1 MRFLTFLLSRLVTY
15 ALVVWIGVT
24 MVFLVPRFLPSSPVE
39 AMLAKVASQ
48 GQYMEAAQ
56 IEALRTSLMETF
68 GLRGTLFQQYTG
80 FFKRVLLTGDFGPS
94 FSAFPTPVSRL
105 VGQALPWSLGLLLTS
120 SVIGWLLGQ
129 RHRPDRRLPQADAA
143 PRRPLEFVA
152 MLIYPIPYYIFALVL
167 IILFTYVWQIF
178 PFSFYIDAS
187 KPFGLEPDLG
197 HRLPIHAARRLSI
210 IAVNL
215 GWWVISMKA
224 LSTSVAEEDFVTF
237 ARLKG
242 VSEPRIMTHYVARNA
257 LLPQVTILA
266 LRLGT
271 IFNGALIT
279 EILFGFPGVGTLIYS
294 SAVQADY
301 NLMLGTISFSVIAV
315 ATATLI
321 VDLTYPLLDP
331 RIRYR

>member
-1 MRFLTFLLSRLVTY
+1 MRFVTFLLSRLVTY

-120 SVIGWLLGQ
+120 SVIGWILGNAIG
-129 RHRPDRRLPQADAA
+129 LVAA
-143 PRRPLEFVA
+143 YRKQTFAGKTLEMVA
-152 MLIYPIPYYIFALVL
+152 MLIYPIPYYILALVL
-167 IILFTYVWQIF
+167 IILFTYVWKIF
-178 PFSFYIDAS
+178 PFSFYIDGS
-187 KPFGLEPDLG
+187 KPFGLGLIGDIVYQST
-197 HRLPIHAARRLSI
+197 LPALSI

-224 LSTSVAEEDFVTF
+224 LATSIGEEDFVTF

-257 LLPQVTILA
+257 MLPQVTILA

-315 ATATLI
+315 STATLI
-321 VDLTYPLLDP
+321 VDLAYPLLDP

>member
-15 ALVVWIGVT
+15 VLVVWIGVT

-48 GQYMEAAQ
+48 GQYMEASQ
-56 IEALRTSLMETF
+56 IEALRASLMETF

-94 FSAFPTPVSRL
+94 FTAFPTPVNRL
-105 VGQALPWSLGLLLTS
+105 VGQALPWTLGLLLTS
-120 SVIGWLLGQ
+120 SVIGWLFGNAIGLYAGYRKQ
-129 RHRPDRRLPQADAA
+129 TVAA
-143 PRRPLEFVA
+143 RTLEMAA

-167 IILFTYVWQIF
+167 IILFTYVWKIF
-178 PFSFYIDAS
+178 PFSFYIDGA
-187 KPFGLEPDLG
+187 KPFGLGLLWDIVYQST
-197 HRLPIHAARRLSI
+197 LPALSI

-224 LSTSVAEEDFVTF
+224 LATSVAEEDFVTF

-242 VSEPRIMTHYVARNA
+242 VSERRIMTHYVARNA
-257 LLPQVTILA
+257 MLPQVTILA

-321 VDLTYPLLDP
+321 VDLAYPLLDP

>member
-1 MRFLTFLLSRLVTY
+1 
-15 ALVVWIGVT
+15 
-24 MVFLVPRFLPSSPVE
+24 
-39 AMLAKVASQ
+39 
-48 GQYMEAAQ
+48 
-56 IEALRTSLMETF
+56 
-68 GLRGTLFQQYTG
+68 
-80 FFKRVLLTGDFGPS
+80 
-94 FSAFPTPVSRL
+94 
-105 VGQALPWSLGLLLTS
+105 
-120 SVIGWLLGQ
+120 
-129 RHRPDRRLPQADAA
+129 
-143 PRRPLEFVA
+143 
-152 MLIYPIPYYIFALVL
+152 MLIYPIPYYILALVL
-167 IILFTYVWQIF
+167 IILFTYVWKIF
-178 PFSFYIDAS
+178 PFSFYIDGS
-187 KPFGLEPDLG
+187 KPFGLGLIGDIVYQST
-197 HRLPIHAARRLSI
+197 LPALSI

-224 LSTSVAEEDFVTF
+224 LATSIGEEDFVTF

-257 LLPQVTILA
+257 MLPQVTILA

-321 VDLTYPLLDP
+321 VDLAYPLLDP

>member
-1 MRFLTFLLSRLVTY
+1 MRFLTFFLSRLLTY
-15 ALVVWIGVT
+15 VLVVWIGVT
-24 MVFLVPRFLPSSPVE
+24 MVFLVQRFLPSSPVE

-48 GQYMEAAQ
+48 GQYMEASQ
-56 IEALRTSLMETF
+56 VEALRNSLMETF

-120 SVIGWLLGQ
+120 SVIGWILGNAIGLFAGYRKQ
-129 RHRPDRRLPQADAA
+129 TLASKT
-143 PRRPLEFVA
+143 LEMVA

-178 PFSFYIDAS
+178 PFSFYVDGS
-187 KPFGLEPDLG
+187 KPFGLSLMRDIVYQST
-197 HRLPIHAARRLSI
+197 LPALSI

-294 SAVQADY
+294 SAVQSDY

-321 VDLTYPLLDP
+321 VDLAYPLLDP

>member
-15 ALVVWIGVT
+15 VLVVWIGVT

-120 SVIGWLLGQ
+120 SVIGWLLGNAIGLVAAY
-129 RHRPDRRLPQADAA
+129 RRQTLAA
-143 PRRPLEFVA
+143 KTLEMVA
-152 MLIYPIPYYIFALVL
+152 MLIYPIPYYILALVL
-167 IILFTYVWQIF
+167 IILFTYVWKIF
-178 PFSFYIDAS
+178 PFSFYIDGS
-187 KPFGLEPDLG
+187 KPFGLGLIGDIVYQST
-197 HRLPIHAARRLSI
+197 LPALSI

-224 LSTSVAEEDFVTF
+224 LATSIGEEDFVTF

-257 LLPQVTILA
+257 MLPQVTILA

-321 VDLTYPLLDP
+321 VDLAYPLLDP

>member
-120 SVIGWLLGQ
+120 SVIGWLLGNAIG
-129 RHRPDRRLPQADAA
+129 LVAA
-143 PRRPLEFVA
+143 YRKQTFAAKTLEMVA
-152 MLIYPIPYYIFALVL
+152 MLIYPIPYYILALVL
-167 IILFTYVWQIF
+167 IILFTYVWKIF
-178 PFSFYIDAS
+178 PFSFYIDGS
-187 KPFGLEPDLG
+187 KPFGLSLIWDIVYQST
-197 HRLPIHAARRLSI
+197 LPALSI

-224 LSTSVAEEDFVTF
+224 LATSIGEEDFVTF

-257 LLPQVTILA
+257 MLPQVTILA

-315 ATATLI
+315 STATLI
-321 VDLTYPLLDP
+321 VDLAYPLLDP

>member
-1 MRFLTFLLSRLVTY
+1 MRFLTFFLSRLVTY
-15 ALVVWIGVT
+15 VLVVWIGVT

-120 SVIGWLLGQ
+120 SVIGWLLGNAIGLVAAY
-129 RHRPDRRLPQADAA
+129 RRQTLAA
-143 PRRPLEFVA
+143 KTLEMVA
-152 MLIYPIPYYIFALVL
+152 MLIYPIPYYILALVL
-167 IILFTYVWQIF
+167 IILFTYVWKIF
-178 PFSFYIDAS
+178 PFSFYIDGS
-187 KPFGLEPDLG
+187 KPFGLGLIGDIVYQST
-197 HRLPIHAARRLSI
+197 LPALSI

-224 LSTSVAEEDFVTF
+224 LATSIGEEDFVTF

-257 LLPQVTILA
+257 MLPQVTILA

-321 VDLTYPLLDP
+321 VDLAYPLLDP

>member
-1 MRFLTFLLSRLVTY
+1 MRFLTFLLSRLLTY
-15 ALVVWIGVT
+15 VLVVWIGVT

-39 AMLAKVASQ
+39 AMMAKVAAQ

-56 IEALRTSLMETF
+56 IESLRNSLMETF
-68 GLRGTLFQQYTG
+68 GLKGSLFQQYTG

-94 FSAFPTPVSRL
+94 LSAFPTPVSQL
-105 VGQALPWSLGLLLTS
+105 VAQALPWSLGLLLTS
-120 SVIGWLLGQ
+120 SILGWLLGNAIGLIAGYRKQ
-129 RHRPDRRLPQADAA
+129 TLFSKA
-143 PRRPLEFVA
+143 LEFVA

-167 IILFTYVWQIF
+167 IILFTYVWKIF
-178 PFSFYIDAS
+178 PFSFYIDAN
-187 KPFGLEPDLG
+187 KPFSFGLIKDIIYNSA
-197 HRLPIHAARRLSI
+197 LPAISI

-224 LSTSVAEEDFVTF
+224 LSSSVAEEDFVYF

-257 LLPQVTILA
+257 LLPQITMLA
-266 LRLGT
+266 IRLGT

-294 SAVQADY
+294 SALQADY

>member
-15 ALVVWIGVT
+15 VLVIWIGVT

-120 SVIGWLLGQ
+120 SVIGWLLGNAIGLFAGYRKQ
-129 RHRPDRRLPQADAA
+129 TFAA
-143 PRRPLEFVA
+143 KTLELVA

-167 IILFTYVWQIF
+167 IILFTYVWKIF
-178 PFSFYIDAS
+178 PFSFYIDGS
-187 KPFGLEPDLG
+187 KPFGLGLIWDIVYQST
-197 HRLPIHAARRLSI
+197 LPALSI

-321 VDLTYPLLDP
+321 VDLAYPFLDP

>member
-15 ALVVWIGVT
+15 VLVVWIGVT

-94 FSAFPTPVSRL
+94 FSAFPTPVSR
-105 VGQALPWSLGLLLTS
+105 
-120 SVIGWLLGQ
+120 
-129 RHRPDRRLPQADAA
+129 
-143 PRRPLEFVA
+143 
-152 MLIYPIPYYIFALVL
+152 PYYILALVL
-167 IILFTYVWQIF
+167 IILFTYVWKIF
-178 PFSFYIDAS
+178 PFSFYIDGS
-187 KPFGLEPDLG
+187 KPFGLSLIGDIVYQST
-197 HRLPIHAARRLSI
+197 LPALSI

-224 LSTSVAEEDFVTF
+224 LATSIGEEDFVTF

-257 LLPQVTILA
+257 MLPQVTILA

-321 VDLTYPLLDP
+321 VDLAYPLLDP

>member
-15 ALVVWIGVT
+15 VLVVWIGIT

-48 GQYMEAAQ
+48 GQYMEASQ
-56 IEALRTSLMETF
+56 VEALRTSLMETF

-105 VGQALPWSLGLLLTS
+105 VGQALPWTLGLLLTS
-120 SVIGWLLGQ
+120 SVIGWLLGNAIGLIAGYRKQ
-129 RHRPDRRLPQADAA
+129 TVAA
-143 PRRPLEFVA
+143 KTLELAA

-167 IILFTYVWQIF
+167 IILFTYVWKIC
-178 PFSFYIDAS
+178 PFSFFIDSS
-187 KPFGLEPDLG
+187 KPFGLSLIWDIVYQSA
-197 HRLPIHAARRLSI
+197 LPALSI

-224 LSTSVAEEDFVTF
+224 LSASVAEEDFVTF

-242 VSEPRIMTHYVARNA
+242 VGESRIMTHYVARNA

-271 IFNGALIT
+271 VFNGALIT

-294 SAVQADY
+294 SAVQSDY

>member
-15 ALVVWIGVT
+15 VLVVWIGVT

-56 IEALRTSLMETF
+56 IEALRTSLAETF

-105 VGQALPWSLGLLLTS
+105 VGQALPWSLGLLVTS
-120 SVIGWLLGQ
+120 SVIGWLLGNAIG
-129 RHRPDRRLPQADAA
+129 LVAA
-143 PRRPLEFVA
+143 YRKQTFAGKTLEMVA
-152 MLIYPIPYYIFALVL
+152 MLIYPIPYYILALVL
-167 IILFTYVWQIF
+167 IILFTYVWKIF
-178 PFSFYIDAS
+178 PFSFYIDGS
-187 KPFGLEPDLG
+187 KPFGLGLIGDIVYQST
-197 HRLPIHAARRLSI
+197 LPALSI

-224 LSTSVAEEDFVTF
+224 LATSIGEEDFVTF

-257 LLPQVTILA
+257 MLPQVTILA

-279 EILFGFPGVGTLIYS
+279 EILFGFPGVGALIYS

-321 VDLTYPLLDP
+321 VDLAYPLLDP

>member
-1 MRFLTFLLSRLVTY
+1 MRFLTFLLSRLLTY
-15 ALVVWIGVT
+15 LLVVWIGVT

-48 GQYMEAAQ
+48 GQYMEASQ
-56 IEALRTSLMETF
+56 IEALRASLMETF

-94 FSAFPTPVSRL
+94 FTAFPTPVSRL

-120 SVIGWLLGQ
+120 SVIGWLLGNAIGLFAGYRKQ
-129 RHRPDRRLPQADAA
+129 TFAA
-143 PRRPLEFVA
+143 KTLEMVA

-167 IILFTYVWQIF
+167 IILFTYVWKIF
-178 PFSFYIDAS
+178 PFSFYIDGA
-187 KPFGLEPDLG
+187 KPFGLGLMWDIVYQST
-197 HRLPIHAARRLSI
+197 LPALSI

-224 LSTSVAEEDFVTF
+224 LATSVAEEDFVTF

-257 LLPQVTILA
+257 MLPQVTILA

-321 VDLTYPLLDP
+321 VDLAYPLLDP

>member
-56 IEALRTSLMETF
+56 MEALRTSLMETF

-120 SVIGWLLGQ
+120 SVIGWLLGNAIGLLAGYRKQ
-129 RHRPDRRLPQADAA
+129 TVASKT
-143 PRRPLEFVA
+143 LEMVA

-167 IILFTYVWQIF
+167 IILFTYVWKIF
-178 PFSFYIDAS
+178 PFSFYVDAS
-187 KPFGLEPDLG
+187 KPFGLGLIRDIVYQST
-197 HRLPIHAARRLSI
+197 LPALSI

-224 LSTSVAEEDFVTF
+224 LSASVAEEDFVTF

-242 VSEPRIMTHYVARNA
+242 VSETRIMTHYVARNA

-294 SAVQADY
+294 SAVQSDY

-315 ATATLI
+315 ATATLV

>member
-1 MRFLTFLLSRLVTY
+1 
-15 ALVVWIGVT
+15 

-120 SVIGWLLGQ
+120 SVIGWLLGNAIG
-129 RHRPDRRLPQADAA
+129 LVAA
-143 PRRPLEFVA
+143 YRKQTFAAKTLEIVA
-152 MLIYPIPYYIFALVL
+152 MLIYPIPYYILALVL
-167 IILFTYVWQIF
+167 IILFTHVWTIF
-178 PFSFYIDAS
+178 PFSFYIDGS
-187 KPFGLEPDLG
+187 KPFGLGLIGDIVYQST
-197 HRLPIHAARRLSI
+197 LPALSI

-224 LSTSVAEEDFVTF
+224 LATSIGEEDFVTF

-257 LLPQVTILA
+257 MLPQVTILA

-279 EILFGFPGVGTLIYS
+279 EILFGFPGVGMLIYS

-315 ATATLI
+315 STATLI
-321 VDLTYPLLDP
+321 VDLAYPLLDP

>member
-15 ALVVWIGVT
+15 VLVIWIGVT

-39 AMLAKVASQ
+39 AMLAKVAAQ

-56 IEALRTSLMETF
+56 VEVLRNSLMETF

-120 SVIGWLLGQ
+120 SILGWLLGNAIGLIAGYRKQ
-129 RHRPDRRLPQADAA
+129 TLSSKT
-143 PRRPLEFVA
+143 LEFVA

-167 IILFTYVWQIF
+167 IILFTYVWKIF

-187 KPFGLEPDLG
+187 KPFGLSLIKDIVYQSA
-197 HRLPIHAARRLSI
+197 LPALSI

-224 LSTSVAEEDFVTF
+224 LSSSVAEEDFVHF

-257 LLPQVTILA
+257 LLPQVTMLA

-271 IFNGALIT
+271 VFNGALIT

-301 NLMLGTISFSVIAV
+301 NLMLGTITFSVIAV

-321 VDLTYPLLDP
+321 VDLAYPFLDP

>member
-15 ALVVWIGVT
+15 VLVVWIGVT

-120 SVIGWLLGQ
+120 SVIGWLLGNAIG
-129 RHRPDRRLPQADAA
+129 LVAA
-143 PRRPLEFVA
+143 YRKQTFAGKTLEMVA
-152 MLIYPIPYYIFALVL
+152 MLIYPIPYYILALVL
-167 IILFTYVWQIF
+167 IILFTYVWKIF
-178 PFSFYIDAS
+178 PFSFYIDGS
-187 KPFGLEPDLG
+187 KPFGLGLIGDIVYQST
-197 HRLPIHAARRLSI
+197 LPALSI

-224 LSTSVAEEDFVTF
+224 LATSVAEEDFVTF

-257 LLPQVTILA
+257 MLPQVTILA

-315 ATATLI
+315 STATLI
-321 VDLTYPLLDP
+321 VDLAYPLLDP

>member
-56 IEALRTSLMETF
+56 IEALRTSLAETF

-120 SVIGWLLGQ
+120 SVIGWLLGNAIG
-129 RHRPDRRLPQADAA
+129 LVAA
-143 PRRPLEFVA
+143 YRKQTFAGKTLEMVA
-152 MLIYPIPYYIFALVL
+152 MLIYPIPYYILALVL
-167 IILFTYVWQIF
+167 IILFTYVWKIF
-178 PFSFYIDAS
+178 PFSFYIDGS
-187 KPFGLEPDLG
+187 KPFGLSLIGDIVYQST
-197 HRLPIHAARRLSI
+197 LPALSI

-224 LSTSVAEEDFVTF
+224 LATSIGEEDFVTF

-257 LLPQVTILA
+257 MLPQVTILA

-321 VDLTYPLLDP
+321 VDLAYPLLDP

>member
-15 ALVVWIGVT
+15 VLVIWIGVT

-39 AMLAKVASQ
+39 AMMAKVAAQ
-48 GQYMEAAQ
+48 GEYMEAAQ
-56 IEALRTSLMETF
+56 IEALRSSLMETF
-68 GLRGTLFQQYTG
+68 GLKGSLFQQYTG
-80 FFKRVLLTGDFGPS
+80 FFRRVLLTGDFGPS
-94 FSAFPTPVSRL
+94 LSAFPTPVSQL
-105 VGQALPWSLGLLLTS
+105 VAQALPWSLGLLLTS
-120 SVIGWLLGQ
+120 SILGWLLGNAIGLIAGYRKQ
-129 RHRPDRRLPQADAA
+129 TLSSKT
-143 PRRPLEFVA
+143 LEFVA

-167 IILFTYVWQIF
+167 IILFTYVWKIF
-178 PFSFYIDAS
+178 PFSFYIDAN
-187 KPFGLEPDLG
+187 KPFSFGLIKDIVYNSA
-197 HRLPIHAARRLSI
+197 LPALSI

-224 LSTSVAEEDFVTF
+224 LSSSVAEEDFVYF

-242 VSEPRIMTHYVARNA
+242 VSEPRIMIHYVARNA
-257 LLPQVTILA
+257 LLPQITMLA
-266 LRLGT
+266 IRLGT

-294 SAVQADY
+294 SALQADY

-321 VDLTYPLLDP
+321 VDLAYPFLDP